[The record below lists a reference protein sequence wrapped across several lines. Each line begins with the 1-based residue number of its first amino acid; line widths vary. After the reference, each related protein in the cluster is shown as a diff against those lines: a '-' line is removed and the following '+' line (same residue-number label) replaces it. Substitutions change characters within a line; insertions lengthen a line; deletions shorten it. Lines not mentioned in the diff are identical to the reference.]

1 VGAESVWGKVSSLD
15 LKWAAIRSMSVSW
28 TRTRTCSAGRPMAVV
43 LSVGLSPCWIA
54 RSLSG
59 NAATGSKVVS
69 RSRDRTPT
77 RMVWAVPVSGAAV
90 SMCQVPPTGSA
101 SSSGWS
107 DVLKLLVVV
116 SLTITLP
123 VMAQIDIEYA
133 GRTYTV
139 PWTEDNVE
147 RLKGIAQHVRD
158 GRAEV
163 FTVLGD
169 GFALTIVIGPTIPL
183 TITYVD

>member
-1 VGAESVWGKVSSLD
+1 
-15 LKWAAIRSMSVSW
+15 
-28 TRTRTCSAGRPMAVV
+28 
-43 LSVGLSPCWIA
+43 
-54 RSLSG
+54 
-59 NAATGSKVVS
+59 
-69 RSRDRTPT
+69 
-77 RMVWAVPVSGAAV
+77 MVWAVPVSGAAV

-147 RLKGIAQHVRD
+147 RLEGIAQHVRD

>member
-1 VGAESVWGKVSSLD
+1 MPRWSTYWMSS
-15 LKWAAIRSMSVSW
+15 
-28 TRTRTCSAGRPMAVV
+28 P
-43 LSVGLSPCWIA
+43 
-54 RSLSG
+54 
-59 NAATGSKVVS
+59 
-69 RSRDRTPT
+69 
-77 RMVWAVPVSGAAV
+77 
-90 SMCQVPPTGSA
+90 
-101 SSSGWS
+101 GWS

-116 SLTITLP
+116 IVADETGRFRFAADGPRVRGDETARRRGLSSRRSPSLSDKTTLP

-139 PWTEDNVE
+139 PWTDDNVE

-169 GFALTIVIGPTIPL
+169 GFALTIVVGPTIPVA
-183 TITYVD
+183 ITYVD